1 MTIDTLPDDVLL
13 LIFHFD
19 RVEYLDGSD
28 DTDIDP
34 AWRLSWW
41 HRLVHVCRLW
51 RSIVFASPV
60 FLDLRLYCGSG
71 TRMELIDIWP
81 RLPIII
87 RNMVDQYT
95 PGDYD
100 FDIVNAHHDRVC
112 EIYLLQLTTSQL
124 RRLAPEMQEQFPNLI
139 HLMLDFDSYSD
150 DPALALPDEFLGGSA
165 PRLQSLTLHSIPF
178 PALPKLLL
186 SASQLVHLT
195 LVEIP
200 HTGYFTPEAIVGC
213 LSVLSRLESLT
224 IDFESHRSRPDRE
237 SRRPPPTTRTVL
249 PALTRVE
256 FKGVSE
262 YLEGIV
268 AQIDIPS
275 LDSICITLFHDPI
288 FDLPQLA
295 QFMGR
300 TTRFQAFNEVHVSFD
315 YEGVRVEPLR
325 PTRTLDEKTCLKI
338 PCKGLDE
345 QLSSMAQ
352 VSGSF
357 FPSADMV
364 EAFHIYAPRYL
375 QWGDDVENMQQWLEI
390 FQPFIAVKNLYVSE
404 KFVRCIAL
412 ALQDLVGERVTDV
425 LPALKGIFLETLQPS
440 GPVHDAIWK
449 FVAARQRIGHPV
461 AVIIWPGTG
470 DPYAQ

>member
-1 MTIDTLPDDVLL
+1 
-13 LIFHFD
+13 
-19 RVEYLDGSD
+19 VEYLDGFD
-28 DTDIDP
+28 DIDIDP

-41 HRLVHVCRLW
+41 HRLIHVCHSW
-51 RSIVFASPV
+51 RSIVFASPI

-71 TRMELIDIWP
+71 TRMELIGIWP
-81 RLPIII
+81 RFPIII

-124 RRLAPEMQEQFPNLI
+124 RRLAPAMSEKFPELI

-150 DPALALPDEFLGGSA
+150 NPALALPDGFLGGSA

-178 PALPKLLL
+178 PTLPKLLS
-186 SASQLVHLT
+186 SATQLVRLT

-200 HTGYFTPEAIVGC
+200 HTGYFSPEAIVSC
-213 LSVLSRLESLT
+213 LSVLSCLESLT
-224 IDFESHRSRPDRE
+224 IDFESHQSRPDRK
-237 SRRPPPTTRTVL
+237 SQRPPPLTRTVL

-268 AQIDIPS
+268 SRIDTPL
-275 LDSICITLFHDPI
+275 LDSICITLFHNPI

-295 QFMGR
+295 RFMGR
-300 TTRFQAFNEVHVSFD
+300 TTKFRAFNEIHVSFD
-315 YEGVRVEPLR
+315 YDGARVEPLR
-325 PTRTLDEKTCLKI
+325 PTRTFEEKTCLRI

-345 QLSSMAQ
+345 QLSSVVQ
-352 VSGSF
+352 VSWSF
-357 FPSADMV
+357 FPLAYMM
-364 EAFHIYAPRYL
+364 EAFYIYAPQNL
-375 QWGDDVENMQQWLEI
+375 QWGDDVEDMRQWLEI
-390 FQPFIAVKNLYVSE
+390 FQPFIATKNLYVSK

-425 LPALKGIFLETLQPS
+425 LPALEGIFLEELQPS
-440 GPVHDAIWK
+440 GPVQDAIGK
-449 FVAARQRIGHPV
+449 FVAARQLTGHPV
-461 AVIIWPGTG
+461 AVSYWPRTG
-470 DPYAQ
+470 DPYAQRL